1 LRARPAIADLKPYE
15 PGKPAA
21 AVRRELGLERIVKLA
36 SNEGPFGPFPSALEA
51 IARQAPELN
60 RYPELGYDLTER
72 LAARHGV
79 DRSAIAIGNGA
90 DGLVGCLSTAYLD
103 PGDEAVMGW
112 PSFVSYYLDAIK
124 MGATPVTV
132 PLVDGAYDLPAMA
145 GRIGPRTK
153 IAYVCNPNNPTGSM
167 VGRDAL
173 AAFVDAVPEDVLVV
187 VDEAYCDYITDPDYP
202 DAIAEHVGRRPN
214 VAVLRTFSKIYG
226 LAGLRVGYMVGPL
239 EVVREVMKIRNAFDV
254 SELAHVAALASL
266 DDADEL
272 GRRRDVNERGRIDM
286 EAMFAGL
293 GMRPFPACAN
303 FLAVDVGEGRALA
316 DALMREGVIVR
327 PLDPFGAPECI
338 RVTVGTPEENAILAD
353 VLTRALAPR

>member
-1 LRARPAIADLKPYE
+1 VRARPAIADLKPYE

-21 AVRRELGLERIVKLA
+21 EVRRELGLDRIVKLA

-60 RYPELGYDLTER
+60 RYPELGYDLIQR

-79 DRSAIAIGNGA
+79 DAGQIAVGNGA

-132 PLVDGAYDLPAMA
+132 PLRDGAYDLEEML
-145 GRIGPRTK
+145 GRVGPRTR
-153 IAYVCNPNNPTGSM
+153 IAWVCNPNNPTGSM
-167 VGRDAL
+167 VGREAL
-173 AAFVDAVPEDVLVV
+173 RAFVDGVPDDVLVV
-187 VDEAYCDYITDPDYP
+187 VDEAYCEYITDPDYP

-226 LAGLRVGYMVGPL
+226 LAGLRVGYLVGPA

-254 SELAHVAALASL
+254 SELAHVAAIASL
-266 DDADEL
+266 DDTAEL
-272 GRRRDVNERGRIDM
+272 ERRRRVNAEGRVRQQ
-286 EAMFAGL
+286 AMFTDL
-293 GMRPFPACAN
+293 GMTPYPACAN
-303 FLAVDVGEGRALA
+303 FLAVDVGDGRALA
-316 DALMREGVIVR
+316 ASLLHEGVIVR
-327 PLDPFGAPECI
+327 PLEPFGAPECI
-338 RVTVGTPEENAILAD
+338 RVTVGTPEENA
-353 VLTRALAPR
+353 VLEEALGRVLQPR

>member
-1 LRARPAIADLKPYE
+1 
-15 PGKPAA
+15 
-21 AVRRELGLERIVKLA
+21 
-36 SNEGPFGPFPSALEA
+36 
-51 IARQAPELN
+51 
-60 RYPELGYDLTER
+60 
-72 LAARHGV
+72 
-79 DRSAIAIGNGA
+79 
-90 DGLVGCLSTAYLD
+90 
-103 PGDEAVMGW
+103 MGW

-124 MGATPVTV
+124 MGADAG
-132 PLVDGAYDLPAMA
+132 DGAAASTAPTTCRRWPTGSARA
-145 GRIGPRTK
+145 RRSPTS
-153 IAYVCNPNNPTGSM
+153 ATPNNPTGSM
-167 VGRDAL
+167 VGREAL
-173 AAFVDAVPEDVLVV
+173 AAFVDARARATSWSWSTRPT
-187 VDEAYCDYITDPDYP
+187 ATTSPIPTTRTP
-202 DAIAEHVGRRPN
+202 IAEHVARRPN

-226 LAGLRVGYMVGPL
+226 LAGLRVGYMVGPP

-272 GRRRDVNERGRIDM
+272 RRRRDVNERGRIDM

-316 DALMREGVIVR
+316 DALLREGVIVR

-353 VLTRALAPR
+353 VLARALQPR

>member
-1 LRARPAIADLKPYE
+1 MRARPAIADLKPYE

-21 AVRRELGLERIVKLA
+21 AVRRELGLDRIVKLA
-36 SNEGPFGPFPSALEA
+36 SNEGPFGPFPSALDA

-132 PLVDGAYDLPAMA
+132 PLVDGAYDLPALA
-145 GRIGPRTK
+145 DRIGPRTK
-153 IAYVCNPNNPTGSM
+153 LAYVCNPNNPTGSM

-173 AAFVDAVPEDVLVV
+173 ATCGDAVPEDVLVV
-187 VDEAYCDYITDPDYP
+187 VDEAYCDYIPDPDYP
-202 DAIAEHVGRRPN
+202 DAIVEHIGRRPN

-226 LAGLRVGYMVGPL
+226 LAGLRIGYMVAPP

-266 DDADEL
+266 DDAGEL
-272 GRRRDVNERGRIDM
+272 GRRRDVNERGRIDLQATF
-286 EAMFAGL
+286 EGL

-338 RVTVGTPEENAILAD
+338 RVTVGTPEENAILTD
-353 VLTRALAPR
+353 VLARALQPR

>member
-1 LRARPAIADLKPYE
+1 MRARPAIADLKPYE

-21 AVRRELGLERIVKLA
+21 AVRRELGLTRIVKLA

-60 RYPELGYDLTER
+60 RYPELGWDLTER

-90 DGLVGCLSTAYLD
+90 DGLVGCVSTAYLD
-103 PGDEAVMGW
+103 PGDEALMGW

-132 PLVDGAYDLPAMA
+132 PLADGAYDLEAMA
-145 GRIGPRTK
+145 ARVGPRTK

-167 VGRDAL
+167 VGREAL
-173 AAFVDAVPEDVLVV
+173 ATFVDAVPDDVLVV

-202 DAIAEHVGRRPN
+202 DAITEHVGRLPN

-226 LAGLRVGYMVGPL
+226 LAGLRVGYMVGPP

-266 DDADEL
+266 DDAAEL
-272 GRRRDVNERGRIDM
+272 QRRRDVNEQGRIAL
-286 EAMFAGL
+286 EATFEEL
-293 GMRPFPACAN
+293 GMHPFPACAN
-303 FLAVDVGEGRALA
+303 FLAVDVGDGRALA

-338 RVTVGTPEENAILAD
+338 RVTVGTPEENAVLTD
-353 VLTRALAPR
+353 VLARALQPR